1 MQPFGRQTCSQVD
14 YGVFM
19 PRRKNKNAWP
29 PNQVVAYRIAE
40 ARRMRGWTQE
50 QAAAELEP
58 YLGTKLSTASFSAI
72 ERSFAGGRIRQF
84 NADEILALSRGFRL
98 PIGWFFTPPPV
109 MENIDISTPDAKGG
123 GWEPLLLVDA
133 ILGNPDTL
141 PEWEEAMRL
150 WSISP
155 GRMRIYDDGRAEDL
169 GREVDDVHE
178 GIDAFVK
185 GKARVRLG
193 ELLGDVERA
202 KEVLAGLAKLLEEL
216 DDNPIDD
223 DDPASG
229 GTKREKSGPK

>member
-1 MQPFGRQTCSQVD
+1 
-14 YGVFM
+14 M
-19 PRRKNKNAWP
+19 PRRKNKNAWT

>member
-1 MQPFGRQTCSQVD
+1 
-14 YGVFM
+14 M
-19 PRRKNKNAWP
+19 PRRKNKNAWT
-29 PNQVVAYRIAE
+29 PNQIVAYRIHE

-50 QAAAELEP
+50 QAAVELEP

-109 MENIDISTPDAKGG
+109 MDNIDISTPDAKGG

-141 PEWEEAMRL
+141 PEWEEALRL

-155 GRMRIYDDGRAEDL
+155 GRMRIYDDGRVEDL
-169 GREVDDVHE
+169 GREVDDVHD

-202 KEVLAGLAKLLEEL
+202 KEVLAGLAGLLEDL
-216 DDNPIDD
+216 DDVPAGA

-229 GTKREKSGPK
+229 GTKKQKGGPK

>member
-1 MQPFGRQTCSQVD
+1 MA
-14 YGVFM
+14 
-19 PRRKNKNAWP
+19 RRKNDNAWT
-29 PNQVVAYRIAE
+29 PNQIVAYRIHE

-123 GWEPLLLVDA
+123 GWEPLLLIDA

-141 PEWEEAMRL
+141 PEWEEALRL

-155 GRMRIYDDGRAEDL
+155 GRMRIYDDGSMEDL
-169 GREVDDVHE
+169 GREVEDVHD
-178 GIDAFVK
+178 GIDTFVK
-185 GKARVRLG
+185 GRARVRLG
-193 ELLGDVERA
+193 EMFGDIEGA
-202 KEVLAGLAKLLEEL
+202 KEVLAGLTELLSDL
-216 DDNPIDD
+216 DDVPTAA
-223 DDPASG
+223 DDPASSDIGKGKG
-229 GTKREKSGPK
+229 GKA

>member
-1 MQPFGRQTCSQVD
+1 MA
-14 YGVFM
+14 
-19 PRRKNKNAWP
+19 RRKNENAWT
-29 PNQVVAYRIAE
+29 PNQIVAYRIHE

-141 PEWEEAMRL
+141 PEWEEALRL
-150 WSISP
+150 WSWSP
-155 GRMRIYDDGRAEDL
+155 RRMRIYDDGRVEDR
-169 GREVDDVHE
+169 GPMVEDVYE

-185 GKARVRLG
+185 GRARVRLG

-202 KEVLAGLAKLLEEL
+202 KEVLAGLVELL
-216 DDNPIDD
+216 DDLDD
-223 DDPASG
+223 VPTSADDPAATDTKDEKG
-229 GTKREKSGPK
+229 GQT

>member
-1 MQPFGRQTCSQVD
+1 MA
-14 YGVFM
+14 
-19 PRRKNKNAWP
+19 RRKNENAWT
-29 PNQVVAYRIAE
+29 PNQIVAYRIHE

-84 NADEILALSRGFRL
+84 NADEILALARGFRL

-141 PEWEEAMRL
+141 PEWEEALRL
-150 WSISP
+150 WSWSP
-155 GRMRIYDDGRAEDL
+155 RRMRIYDDGRVEDR
-169 GREVDDVHE
+169 GPEVEEVHE

-185 GKARVRLG
+185 GRARVRLG

-202 KEVLAGLAKLLEEL
+202 KEVLAGLVDLL
-216 DDNPIDD
+216 DDLDD
-223 DDPASG
+223 VPTSADDPAASDTKNGKG
-229 GTKREKSGPK
+229 GQT